1 MDEQI
6 CKDIRLFINHNH
18 RRLSDD
24 YERIERVLDN
34 DKINTI
40 VRNAILNYLKKDQ
53 EIVLVDSEVDDVI
66 NFMFSKKDIRKYLEN
81 NTIDFPKHFTDYER
95 AIDVIE
101 GLLQGTSRDVSNMNA
116 KIETYF
122 NE

>member
-18 RRLSDD
+18 RKLTDD
-24 YERIERVLDN
+24 YERIEKVLDN

-40 VRNAILNYLKKDQ
+40 VRNAILDYLKKDQ
-53 EIVLVDSEVDDVI
+53 EIVLVDSEVDNVI
-66 NFMFSKKDIRKYLEN
+66 NFMFSKKDIRKYLES
-81 NTIDFPKHFTDYER
+81 NTLDFPKHFTNYER

-122 NE
+122 NQ

>member
-53 EIVLVDSEVDDVI
+53 EIVLVDSEIDDVI

>member
-18 RRLSDD
+18 RRLSND

-40 VRNAILNYLKKDQ
+40 VRNAILDYLKKDQ
-53 EIVLVDSEVDDVI
+53 EIVLVDSEIDDVI

>member
-1 MDEQI
+1 MAE
-6 CKDIRLFINHNH
+6 
-18 RRLSDD
+18 SG
-24 YERIERVLDN
+24 
-34 DKINTI
+34 
-40 VRNAILNYLKKDQ
+40 
-53 EIVLVDSEVDDVI
+53 
-66 NFMFSKKDIRKYLEN
+66 RKYLEN

-95 AIDVIE
+95 AIDLIE

>member
-18 RRLSDD
+18 IRLSDD

>member
-18 RRLSDD
+18 RRLTDD

-40 VRNAILNYLKKDQ
+40 VRNAILDYLKKDQ
-53 EIVLVDSEVDDVI
+53 EIVLVDIEVDDVI

-81 NTIDFPKHFTDYER
+81 NTLDFPKHFTDYER

>member
-18 RRLSDD
+18 RKLTDD

-40 VRNAILNYLKKDQ
+40 VRNAILDYLKKDQ
-53 EIVLVDSEVDDVI
+53 EIVLVDIEVDDVI

-81 NTIDFPKHFTDYER
+81 NTLDFPKHFTDYER

-122 NE
+122 NQ

>member
-18 RRLSDD
+18 RRLTDD
-24 YERIERVLDN
+24 YERIEKVLDN

-40 VRNAILNYLKKDQ
+40 VRNAILDYLKKDQ

-66 NFMFSKKDIRKYLEN
+66 NFMFSKKDIRKYLES
-81 NTIDFPKHFTDYER
+81 NTLDFPRHFTNYER

-122 NE
+122 NQ

>member
-18 RRLSDD
+18 RRLTDD

-40 VRNAILNYLKKDQ
+40 VRNAILDYLKKDQ
-53 EIVLVDSEVDDVI
+53 EIVLVDIEVDDVI

-81 NTIDFPKHFTDYER
+81 NTLDFPKHFTDYER

-122 NE
+122 NQ

>member
-18 RRLSDD
+18 RKLTDD

-40 VRNAILNYLKKDQ
+40 VRNAILDYLKKDQ
-53 EIVLVDSEVDDVI
+53 EIVLVDSEIDDVI

-81 NTIDFPKHFTDYER
+81 NTLDFPKHFTDYER

-122 NE
+122 NQ

>member
-18 RRLSDD
+18 RRLTDD

-40 VRNAILNYLKKDQ
+40 VRNAILDYLKKDQ
-53 EIVLVDSEVDDVI
+53 EIVLVDSEIDDVI

>member
-66 NFMFSKKDIRKYLEN
+66 NFIFSKKDIRKYLEN

>member
-18 RRLSDD
+18 RRLTDD
-24 YERIERVLDN
+24 YERIEKVLDN

-40 VRNAILNYLKKDQ
+40 VRNAILDYLKKDQ

-66 NFMFSKKDIRKYLEN
+66 NFMFSKKDIRKYLES
-81 NTIDFPKHFTDYER
+81 NTLDFPKHFTNYER

-122 NE
+122 NQ

>member
-95 AIDVIE
+95 AIDLIE

>member
-18 RRLSDD
+18 RRLTDD

-40 VRNAILNYLKKDQ
+40 VRNAILDYLKKDQ
-53 EIVLVDSEVDDVI
+53 EIVLVDSEIDDVI

-81 NTIDFPKHFTDYER
+81 NTLDFPKHFTDYER